1 LTFNYTESEGWENV
15 GNCGIRWKTRLND
28 SRDYQQEINF
38 HHNIVVEF
46 RSANDPHIKFG
57 LRTDGSFMLD

>member
-1 LTFNYTESEGWENV
+1 MLE
-15 GNCGIRWKTRLND
+15 D

-38 HHNIVVEF
+38 YHNIDVEF

-57 LRTDGSFMLD
+57 LRTGNSFMLDESPGG